1 VILKATFNI
10 KNDMYVCLCVG
21 VTDHEIR
28 ETIAQGAASLEEV
41 AYCTGAGTRCG
52 SCVSTI
58 AALVEDRDAQP
69 RRCGLRVLTSAA

>member
-1 VILKATFNI
+1 MKAMFNI

-58 AALVEDRDAQP
+58 AALVEDRDTQP

>member
-1 VILKATFNI
+1 LKATFNI
-10 KNDMYVCLCVG
+10 KNDMYVCLCNG

-28 ETIAQGAASLEEV
+28 ETIAQGAASIEEI

-58 AALVEDRDAQP
+58 AALVEDGDTQP

>member
-1 VILKATFNI
+1 LKATFNI

-58 AALVEDRDAQP
+58 AALVEDGDAPP

>member
-1 VILKATFNI
+1 LKAIFNI

-21 VTDHEIR
+21 VTDHDIR
-28 ETIAQGAASLEEV
+28 ETIAQGATSLEEV

-52 SCVSTI
+52 SCVATI
-58 AALVEDRDAQP
+58 MGLVEEGDQKP